1 MKPAQNLVKDIGR
14 ILFWY
19 PFRWVVQALPFRAVR
34 PMGAAL
40 GYGDRVLS
48 GGARI
53 RRMRRNIAGA
63 FGGDL
68 RFARRVL
75 LANLQNH
82 AMNMIEFMKYPQVNA
97 RNCGRLV
104 AWEGREHLDAAL
116 AQGRGVVLCTA
127 HFGAKQVLQVALG
140 HAGYRV
146 NQINYHLEG
155 DRLSF
160 VQKNVAQ
167 RNRLRIEA
175 RIPCRF
181 ISAGGFLRAAFRCL
195 HANEILIIAADGA
208 GRKEDMDDSF
218 RPFPFLGRKMLFPMN
233 YVELARRTG
242 AVLMPVFA
250 IREKARHR
258 IMFHPPLNAET
269 GDPVRQYVSLLER
282 HVRQHPHL
290 WEFWEEFE
298 HGELLI

>member
-1 MKPAQNLVKDIGR
+1 MKPARNMVKDLGR

-19 PFRWVVQALPFRAVR
+19 PFRWMVQALPFQAVR

-40 GYGDRVLS
+40 GCGDWILS
-48 GGARI
+48 GGPRI
-53 RRMRRNIAGA
+53 RRMRENIAAA
-63 FGGDL
+63 FGGDRRL
-68 RFARRVL
+68 ARRVL

-104 AWEGREHLDAAL
+104 VWAGREHLDAAL
-116 AQGRGVVLCTA
+116 APGRGVVLCTA

-140 HAGYRV
+140 HAGCHV

-167 RNRLRIEA
+167 KNRLRIEA

-218 RPFPFLGRKMLFPMN
+218 RPFPFLGRTMLFPTN
-233 YVELARRTG
+233 YVALARRTG
-242 AVLMPVFA
+242 AVLTPVFA
-250 IREKARHR
+250 IREKAHHR
-258 IMFHPPLNAET
+258 IVFHPPLDAET
-269 GDPVRQYVSLLER
+269 GDPVQQYVSLLER
-282 HVRQHPHL
+282 YVRQYPHL
-290 WEFWEEFE
+290 WEFWEEFQA
-298 HGELLI
+298 GELLV